1 MKAAAKYGVAF
12 FEEPVGPEN
21 FEEYRLIRQ
30 NSSGLRIAAGER
42 MYSRFDMRPLI
53 ENQLVDYIQPDV
65 CHCGGISEIMR
76 IASHAETYHIMFAP
90 HNPNGPI
97 ATAASMQVS
106 AAAHNFALL
115 EFWSGVLNRTDIFD
129 LDLEITDGCFK
140 VPTKPGLGIEIHEEL
155 LAQYPFQDT
164 QYICDFDED
173 GTVLDT

>member
-1 MKAAAKYGVAF
+1 M
-12 FEEPVGPEN
+12 
-21 FEEYRLIRQ
+21 
-30 NSSGLRIAAGER
+30 
-42 MYSRFDMRPLI
+42 
-53 ENQLVDYIQPDV
+53 
-65 CHCGGISEIMR
+65 
-76 IASHAETYHIMFAP
+76 
-90 HNPNGPI
+90 
-97 ATAASMQVS
+97 
-106 AAAHNFALL
+106 L